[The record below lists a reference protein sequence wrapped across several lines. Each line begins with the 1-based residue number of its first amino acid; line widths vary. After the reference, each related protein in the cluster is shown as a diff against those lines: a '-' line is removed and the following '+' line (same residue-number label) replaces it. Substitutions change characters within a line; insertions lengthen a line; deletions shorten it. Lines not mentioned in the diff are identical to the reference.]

1 MLRRR
6 RPTTPPAQTAG
17 DWCAARVWWPKYPVW
32 AMRDGYIPVYTVGM
46 VNTRYIPV
54 FLEYSDPS
62 TVSRLRVEPPRAAP
76 VPPRHALGDAARMLR
91 WAYYSLLARATAGW
105 GAVVGL
111 GVRGRR
117 ARAARRGSG
126 SPRPSPAAAAYPSTG
141 RPKAKYP
148 VWENGPGYLPV
159 YTGILPYRYIPSEI
173 PERPY
178 PTGLPIPAVS
188 RSSV

>member
-1 MLRRR
+1 
-6 RPTTPPAQTAG
+6 
-17 DWCAARVWWPKYPVW
+17 
-32 AMRDGYIPVYTVGM
+32 MRDGYIPVYTAGM

-76 VPPRHALGDAARMLR
+76 VPPRHAHGDAARMLR

-111 GVRGRR
+111 GVRGR

-148 VWENGPGYLPV
+148 VWENGPGYIPV

-173 PERPY
+173 LRPPYKQATNTLPYRVTY
-178 PTGLPIPAVS
+178 PAGGTAVGLMRRLRQLGVRAHFWI
-188 RSSV
+188 

>member
-1 MLRRR
+1 MWPGSVLHTWSMADLSVGARRL
-6 RPTTPPAQTAG
+6 
-17 DWCAARVWWPKYPVW
+17 WWPKYPVW

-76 VPPRHALGDAARMLR
+76 VPPRHALDAARMLR

-126 SPRPSPAAAAYPSTG
+126 SPRPTRSPAAAAYPSTG
-141 RPKAKYP
+141 PTVAQKQNTRYGKT
-148 VWENGPGYLPV
+148 GPG
-159 YTGILPYRYIPSEI
+159 IYRYIPVFYHTGIYPPKYPSRHI
-173 PERPY
+173 SSCRPW
-178 PTGLPIPAVS
+178 PS
-188 RSSV
+188 